1 MYFFFNAR
9 VWPARSAGLFGSQFG
24 LLLLAPHNHFSMR
37 AMRGKFCFY
46 RLFARIAV
54 RNVIHRGFIAVGVGS
69 ALSKRLM
76 STDRRLNR
84 GSCHDP
90 VLVE

>member
-1 MYFFFNAR
+1 MYFFNAR
-9 VWPARSAGLFGSQFG
+9 VWPARSAGLFGSQSG
-24 LLLLAPHNHFSMR
+24 PLMLTPHNDFSMR

-54 RNVIHRGFIAVGVGS
+54 RNVTHRGFIVAGVGS

-76 STDRRLNR
+76 SMDRRLNR